1 MNLADVAALSWEE
14 VRARPEQG
22 AARRGILRTW
32 LAAHPL
38 ALLRFLRPSLF
49 FSGFPAG
56 PKRDL
61 ALAFAATPRA
71 DPGRPPIAILG
82 EQGRG
87 LGKTQIAR
95 WSAVARALEGEEQGV
110 AFFGASAPDAQKHT
124 AAIIKDIPA
133 LRAAESPSDATVRAW
148 TRSPMGSL
156 YPTLRVEG
164 GVMAPILHLAGRRI
178 PLWAR
183 GRSGST
189 RGLELDGIRP
199 SLVVLDDLVTLEA
212 ATSEKQAADHLK
224 WVHDD
229 AANLGTQ
236 AIPAAVW
243 WIGNAIAAGD
253 SLDLASA
260 SGRWNVIRG
269 TVWTPH
275 APPDS
280 AHKRDLLADLLALP
294 QHLPIPDELIA
305 KWAPRLTEI
314 LAGACPTD
322 PDQDPLALLRI
333 EALMGP
339 RAFARA
345 CMCLRLAEGEALWP
359 MDRAHLVRIDG
370 RELVWPDGERA
381 LLSACTGAVWLDPRG
396 SESADAN
403 DYAAAA
409 AVVRAP
415 SGRRACLAIEAERCP
430 KARQRELYWLA
441 VDALFG
447 FGVRSVSGGYETN
460 NGANLAFDADW
471 PVDAKKRRDRGLQA
485 PIPAGVNSGAQKYGP
500 ERLDR
505 VTDHIGDGRLAFLA
519 ALYQGASWR
528 RMAAMPGGHD
538 DDGDAVERADNLL
551 LSKRRDPWA
560 AMAPAIVA
568 R

>member
-1 MNLADVAALSWEE
+1 MNLADVPALTWAEIL
-14 VRARPEQG
+14 ARPEQG
-22 AARRGILRTW
+22 AARRGLLRTW

-38 ALLRFLRPSLF
+38 ARLRYLRPSLF
-49 FSGFPAG
+49 FSGFPVG
-56 PKRDL
+56 PKR
-61 ALAFAATPRA
+61 ALAEAFATTPA
-71 DPGRPPIAILG
+71 AVPGRPPIAILG

-95 WSAVARALEGEEQGV
+95 WSALARALEGEENGV

-124 AAIIKDIPA
+124 AAIIKDIPT
-133 LRAAESPSDATVRAW
+133 LRASESPSDSTVRAW
-148 TRSPMGSL
+148 VRSPMGSL

-164 GVMAPILHLAGRRI
+164 GVTAPILHLAGRRI

-183 GRSGST
+183 GRGGST

-260 SGRWNVIRG
+260 SGRWHVVRG

-275 APPDS
+275 APPDC
-280 AHKRDLLADLLALP
+280 AAKRGLLADLLVLP
-294 QHLPIPDELIA
+294 QHLAIPDELVA
-305 KWAPRLTEI
+305 KWAPRLADI
-314 LAGACPTD
+314 LAGAYPTD
-322 PDQDPLALLRI
+322 PDQDPLALLRL

-359 MDRAHLVRIDG
+359 MDRAHLVRVENG
-370 RELVWPDGERA
+370 RLLWPTGPA
-381 LLSACTGAVWLDPRG
+381 VPLSSCRGAVWLDPRG

-403 DYAAAA
+403 DFAAAA
-409 AVVRAP
+409 GVVVAP
-415 SGRRACLAIEAERCP
+415 DGRRAVLAIEAERCP

-441 VDALFG
+441 VDALLG
-447 FGVRSVSGGYETN
+447 LGVRSVVGGYETN

-471 PVDAKKRRDRGLQA
+471 PEDARKRRERGLQA

-519 ALYQGASWR
+519 SLYQGASWR

-551 LSKRRDPWA
+551 TNSNA
-560 AMAPAIVA
+560 AALA
-568 R
+568 RFYGKG